1 MAAMTINEILGVL
14 SNANTYKIFQAIAR
28 RQENIINYD
37 AISTKKY
44 YTGLSKLKKSNLV
57 IKQAESKQ
65 YVLSNL
71 GKVVW
76 NFLQHIDKSLQLQYV
91 LKALDT
97 IHSTDIEKDAK
108 DEIVQ
113 LLIPDEQIRN
123 IVAGVKMKQPT
134 DKLSV
139 YLEY

>member
-1 MAAMTINEILGVL
+1 MTINEILGVL
-14 SNANTYKIFQAIAR
+14 SNASTYKIFQAIAR
-28 RQENIINYD
+28 RQENISYD

>member
-1 MAAMTINEILGVL
+1 MTMNEILCVL

>member
-1 MAAMTINEILGVL
+1 M
-14 SNANTYKIFQAIAR
+14 
-28 RQENIINYD
+28 IINYD
-37 AISTKKY
+37 AISTNKY

-65 YVLSNL
+65 YVLSNF

-76 NFLQHIDKSLQLQYV
+76 NSLQQIDKSLQLQHV

-97 IHSTDIEKDAK
+97 IHSTDIETDAK

-123 IVAGVKMKQPT
+123 LVMGVK
-134 DKLSV
+134 
-139 YLEY
+139 

>member
-1 MAAMTINEILGVL
+1 MAAMTMNEILCML

-28 RQENIINYD
+28 RQENISYD

-71 GKVVW
+71 GKLVW
-76 NFLQHIDKSLQLQYV
+76 NSLQHIDKSLQLQYV

-123 IVAGVKMKQPT
+123 IVAGVKMK
-134 DKLSV
+134 
-139 YLEY
+139 